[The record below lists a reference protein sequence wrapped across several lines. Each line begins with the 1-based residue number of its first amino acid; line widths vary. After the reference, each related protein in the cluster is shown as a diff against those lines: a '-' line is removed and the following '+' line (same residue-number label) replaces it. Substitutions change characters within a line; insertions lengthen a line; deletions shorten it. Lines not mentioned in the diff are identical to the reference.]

1 MNNAR
6 LKNSTEVG
14 LVVVKW
20 SASSPST
27 PSIRVCIL
35 LKSTIFCK
43 IWSKRTI
50 VNKQEAGVQCDQI
63 WRFFALWPT
72 IQSWW
77 QQLFYPNH
85 AHCQAIFV
93 IFLVNSFWA
102 TFIDIWRFL
111 SGHTAHFAGFSRSIL
126 PLVPTS
132 SSPSNCKK

>member
-85 AHCQAIFV
+85 AHCSAIFV
-93 IFLVNSFWA
+93 RQSKSFIFLVKSFLGNFYRHLA
-102 TFIDIWRFL
+102 IFIWSHCRGRPYSITLPADV
-111 SGHTAHFAGFSRSIL
+111 FS
-126 PLVPTS
+126 
-132 SSPSNCKK
+132 